1 MILNFSE
8 IAFAECFHTTLDQI
22 RNYSNHFQSLPFQ
35 SLPVFVRVGVCC
47 VARCLRQFSRERVLQ
62 VALVVETMGTQ
73 VVSRTATGSCQVVF
87 IQHVAFGIGCHHGG
101 IHGVDLFLATKLRL
115 KFTPRG
121 PGLIRNPT

>member
-8 IAFAECFHTTLDQI
+8 IASAECFHTTLDQI
-22 RNYSNHFQSLPFQ
+22 RNGFINHFQ

-73 VVSRTATGSCQVVF
+73 VVSRTATGSCQVVL

-101 IHGVDLFLATKLRL
+101 IHGVDLFLAAKLRL